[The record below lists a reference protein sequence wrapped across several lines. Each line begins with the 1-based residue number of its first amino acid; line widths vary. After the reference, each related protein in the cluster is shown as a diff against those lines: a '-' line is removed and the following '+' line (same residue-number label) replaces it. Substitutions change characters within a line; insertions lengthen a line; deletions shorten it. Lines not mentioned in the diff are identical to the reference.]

1 MVELNEEQTALV
13 HALIEKSTLSY
24 HPFKEELLDHICTD
38 IEVQINT
45 GMPFPVAT
53 AKAFDTFPEDEIQEI
68 EQQII
73 KSLNQKKVIMKKVSL
88 LALACLLLVST
99 VILANNQEPPSISP
113 LAGSFKVTS
122 GFGQRVHPIFK
133 KPKHHMGIDFGAPT
147 GTPVVATSD
156 GVVIEAKKKE
166 GYGLT
171 IIIKHDDAYQT
182 LYAQL
187 SAFDVEAGQKVKKG
201 DVIGK
206 VGSTGYSTA
215 PHLHY
220 EVIKDGKRKNPEEYI
235 KP

>member
-1 MVELNEEQTALV
+1 MLELNEQQTALV

-24 HPFKEELLDHICTD
+24 HPFKEELLDHLCTD
-38 IEVQINT
+38 IEEQINT
-45 GMPFPVAT
+45 GMPFPEAT
-53 AKAFDTFPEDEIQEI
+53 AQAFDTFPEDEIQEI

-113 LAGSFKVTS
+113 LAESFKVTS
-122 GFGQRVHPIFK
+122 GFGQRLHPIFK
-133 KPKHHMGIDFGAPT
+133 TPKHHMGIDFGAPI
-147 GTPVVATSD
+147 GTPVLATSD
-156 GVVIEAKKKE
+156 GVIVEAGHKK

-171 IIIKHDDAYQT
+171 VVIKHDDAYRT

-187 SAFDVEAGQKVKKG
+187 SEFEVEAGQKVKKG

-220 EVIKDGKRKNPEEYI
+220 EVIKDGKRENPEDYI